1 MEPKTSIR
9 HSLSARVSEFDIPP
23 VTDGLLIGKNSPIGF
38 SAINKALNLL
48 VAENFVT
55 VEVEDDT
62 ISHCV
67 VRRAII
73 RRIPQDKL
81 VAFLLERIKPLMCA
95 QEILNLELKA
105 DVMIEE
111 SDL

>member
-23 VTDGLLIGKNSPIGF
+23 VTDGLLIGKDSPIGY
-38 SAINKALNLL
+38 SAISKALNLL
-48 VAENFVT
+48 VADNFVT

-95 QEILNLELKA
+95 QEILHLELKT